1 MIQIRFQQIGEPFE
15 VLFVEV
21 ETLDGKSIN
30 VGKWSQDS
38 EGYWLLTISADE
50 IKAREDK

>member
-15 VLFVEV
+15 LLFIEV
-21 ETLDGKSIN
+21 ETLDGKSVN

-38 EGYWLLTISADE
+38 DGDWLLTISADE
-50 IKAREDK
+50 IKAREGK